1 MKMRRLYRV
10 RHYHGKCLPVLVTLL
25 LLLLLLLLILHHCS
39 HVNSTL
45 VCRTMYNASAEDLK
59 LPDDTVAVTLMSYLS
74 LLNTD
79 MGKQKFILRI

>member
-1 MKMRRLYRV
+1 MKMARLYKV
-10 RHYHGKCLPVLVTLL
+10 CHYHGKCLPVLVT
-25 LLLLLLLLILHHCS
+25 LLLLLLILHHCS

-45 VCRTMYNASAEDLK
+45 VLRTVYNSSTEDSK
-59 LPDDTVAVTLMSYLS
+59 LPDDTVAVALISYLS